1 MKKLIVI
8 VVGIGLIIGLSIFA
22 MNLKTGTKATDI
34 SLIAFAIED
43 TAAVDKIEIYDSYQ
57 DQLFTVTRNKDGVW
71 EGPDGMCVQQGIVQM
86 MLETMHKVTLKGYVP
101 NAAMENMKKL
111 LMAQHK
117 EVKIYQDG
125 KWVKTWYVGHSTQ
138 DHMGT
143 HMLLETPSMKSDNP
157 VIMGM
162 KGFYG
167 ILEPRFFADPR
178 KFECTHLF
186 SFQRSELKKVE
197 VINRVTPE
205 NSFTIDIQ
213 GPDDYIVTSRS
224 EEHTSELQSRPQ
236 LVCRLLLEKKKRI
249 ILILATS
256 RMAILTATVITTM
269 LMWLVYSLTSP
280 SYGPC

>member
-8 VVGIGLIIGLSIFA
+8 IVGIGLIIGLSIFA
-22 MNLKTGTKATDI
+22 MNLKTGAKATDT

-117 EVKIYQDG
+117 KVKIYQDG
-125 KWVKTWYVGHSTQ
+125 RGVKNWYEGLSTQ
-138 DHMGT
+138 DDMGP
-143 HMLLETPSMKSDNP
+143 HLLWETPGMRGVNL
-157 VIMGM
+157 VFMEM

-167 ILEPRFFADPR
+167 VLDPGFLEDLRRF
-178 KFECTHLF
+178 
-186 SFQRSELKKVE
+186 E
-197 VINRVTPE
+197 V
-205 NSFTIDIQ
+205 
-213 GPDDYIVTSRS
+213 
-224 EEHTSELQSRPQ
+224 
-236 LVCRLLLEKKKRI
+236 
-249 ILILATS
+249 
-256 RMAILTATVITTM
+256 
-269 LMWLVYSLTSP
+269 
-280 SYGPC
+280 